1 MCANKVVAGARIRS
15 LLPSVHLASTRQITS
30 ACDFP
35 KLEVLAG
42 AIPWRFESSLPHQP
56 SLTLEIR
63 SVSFGWQAMR
73 RLSTIAVEAAT
84 VDFAVRSWR
93 ATTGLCPN
101 QAADSERSLLEK
113 IIDARSV
120 SQSASGEAISNVG
133 EPAHRH

>member
-1 MCANKVVAGARIRS
+1 MRGRTLLRNIRLAR
-15 LLPSVHLASTRQITS
+15 TRVITS
-30 ACDFP
+30 ARDFD

-93 ATTGLCPN
+93 AINP
-101 QAADSERSLLEK
+101 SPMES
-113 IIDARSV
+113 
-120 SQSASGEAISNVG
+120 
-133 EPAHRH
+133 